1 MVNIQLLERKIK
13 DSGLKNKYISG
24 ELGISEQAFY
34 LKRTGKNPF
43 KKLEI
48 ERLCEMLNIVEPEY
62 SFIFGSET

>member
-13 DSGLKNKYISG
+13 DSGLKNKFISN

-34 LKRTGKNPF
+34 LKRIGKNPF